1 MDRDKAN
8 SPRIDCEN
16 RGETVVV
23 PIVLAHV
30 GLEAPD
36 SAFQHLMTDL
46 KRAIAVYER
55 MGRGASRH
63 SPAQQRSFSFEVI
76 EADAT
81 ALDVSHDA
89 SQAFADALRQTRAL
103 TDMPVYMLSIAREP
117 RAHAAVDLSER
128 ISAICRELDVPW
140 GGAVA
145 MGEGELIVPCAR
157 CPRMGRMRRARSER
171 IDLLIAAIRSRCS
184 VRDLPDA
191 PASGILVVPRSVPR
205 LLYPL
210 VANFYVRTRS

>member
-1 MDRDKAN
+1 MDRDEAS

-36 SAFQHLMTDL
+36 SAFRHLMTDL

-145 MGEGELIVPCAR
+145 MGEGNLSSRAPGALAWAGCVGLAPSASTCSSRRSAPAAA
-157 CPRMGRMRRARSER
+157 CGTSQMHLRRAFSSSPALFPGSS
-171 IDLLIAAIRSRCS
+171 IPLLPTSM
-184 VRDLPDA
+184 
-191 PASGILVVPRSVPR
+191 
-205 LLYPL
+205 
-210 VANFYVRTRS
+210 